1 MVPVSAGESTVGKVT
16 RQIGPL
22 TATSIVVANMIGA
35 GIFTTTGFV
44 AGKVPGGGWVLGC
57 WMFGGLIAIAGAL
70 CYVELATRMPEVG
83 GEYVYLKKLYHPA
96 LGFLTG
102 WTSLVAGFSAPIA
115 ASALGFSGYV
125 FSGLQSRFPAISNG
139 ELLIIKKASAIVI
152 ILALTGVHYL
162 GIRLGSAVQ
171 NILTG
176 IKIAIVLGLA
186 SFGLVLVNWTGSA
199 LAFGG
204 GDAQGGYAFG
214 TAMMFVMFAYS
225 GWNASAYI
233 AGEMKDPRRTLPLS
247 LLAGTGIVIVLYLAV
262 NLFILQSVPFQ
273 QLQGME
279 EVVKEASVRAF
290 GSGIGNLLGLF
301 TGLAL
306 LSSLSAY
313 IILGPRVYFAM
324 AQDRLFL
331 PIVARIHPRY
341 GVPGISILIQG
352 AIAIFM
358 VVTGTLEQITYYVGF
373 ALGVFPW
380 LAIAGIFLARKKG
393 IGDASAAKVWG
404 YPVVPVFYLASS
416 LGLMSVAFASR
427 PFASTIAL
435 ITIALGV
442 PCYFLWVK
450 GMKPDNQ

>member
-1 MVPVSAGESTVGKVT
+1 MGSTEQVGRK
-16 RQIGPL
+16 IGAV

-44 AGKVPGGGWVLGC
+44 AAMVPGGGWVIGC
-57 WMFGGLIAIAGAL
+57 WILGGLIAVSGAL
-70 CYVELATRMPEVG
+70 CFAELSTRMPEVG

-102 WTSLVAGFSAPIA
+102 WTSLIAGFSAPIA

-125 FSGLQSRFPAISNG
+125 LGGLQNRLPAIGNE
-139 ELLIIKKASAIVI
+139 ELLIYKKAAAILVI
-152 ILALTGVHYL
+152 LIFTAVHYL
-162 GIRLGSAVQ
+162 GIRFGSAVQ
-171 NILTG
+171 NILTA

-186 SFGLVLVNWTGSA
+186 VFGLQFVKWTGAA
-199 LAFGG
+199 LAFSGG
-204 GDAQGGYAFG
+204 SSQGDFAFG

-233 AGEMKDPRRTLPLS
+233 AGELKDPRRTLPVS

-262 NLFILQSVPFQ
+262 NLFILQSVPYRE
-273 QLQGME
+273 LQGME
-279 EVVKEASVRAF
+279 EVVKAAAVRTF
-290 GSGIGNLLGLF
+290 GGGMGNLLGLM

-313 IILGPRVYFAM
+313 IILGPRVYYAM
-324 AQDRLFL
+324 AKDRLFL
-331 PIVARIHPRY
+331 PLAARVHPRF
-341 GVPGISILIQG
+341 GVPGMSIVIQG
-352 AIAIFM
+352 AIAILM

-393 IGDASAAKVWG
+393 IGDASAARVWG
-404 YPVVPVFYLASS
+404 YPVTPVFYLICS
-416 LGLMSVAFASR
+416 LTLMVIAFAGR

-450 GMKPDNQ
+450 GMKPGVK

>member
-1 MVPVSAGESTVGKVT
+1 MAAVSAGEGDAGKVT
-16 RQIGPL
+16 RQIGPV

-44 AGKVPGGGWVLGC
+44 AAKVPAGGWVFAC
-57 WMFGGLIAIAGAL
+57 WLFGGFIAMAGAL
-70 CYVELATRMPEVG
+70 CYAELSTRMPDVG
-83 GEYVYLKKLYHPA
+83 GEYVYLRKLYHPA

-125 FSGLQSRFPAISNG
+125 FSGLQSRVPAISDG
-139 ELLIIKKASAIVI
+139 QLLLIKKGSAVAI
-152 ILALTGVHYL
+152 ILALTCVHYL
-162 GIRLGSAVQ
+162 GIRLGAAVQ
-171 NILTG
+171 NTLTCL
-176 IKIAIVLGLA
+176 KIAIVLGLA
-186 SFGLVLVNWTGSA
+186 SFGLMLVNWSGSA

-204 GDAQGGYAFG
+204 GDAQGGFSFG

-279 EVVKEASVRAF
+279 EVVKEASVRVF
-290 GSGIGNLLGLF
+290 GSGFGNVLGLL

-313 IILGPRVYFAM
+313 IILGPRVYYAM

-331 PIVARIHPRY
+331 PIAAQVHPRY
-341 GVPGISILIQG
+341 GVPGVSILIQG

-373 ALGVFPW
+373 ALGIFPW

-393 IGDASAAKVWG
+393 IGDASAVKVWG
-404 YPVVPVFYLASS
+404 YPIVPIFYLASS
-416 LGLMSVAFASR
+416 LLLMCVAFAGR
-427 PFASTIAL
+427 PLASTIAL
-435 ITIALGV
+435 ITIVLGV

-450 GMKPDNQ
+450 GMKPDVK

>member
-1 MVPVSAGESTVGKVT
+1 MASVGAVEGNAGKVT
-16 RQIGPL
+16 RQIGPV

-44 AGKVPGGGWVLGC
+44 AAKVPGGGWVFAC
-57 WMFGGLIAIAGAL
+57 WLFGGFVAMAGAL
-70 CYVELATRMPEVG
+70 CYAELATRMPDVG

-125 FSGLQSRFPAISNG
+125 FSGLQSQVPAISDG
-139 ELLIIKKASAIVI
+139 ELLLIKKASAVVI
-152 ILALTGVHYL
+152 ILILTCVHYL
-162 GIRLGSAVQ
+162 GIRLGAAVQ
-171 NILTG
+171 NILTC

-186 SFGLVLVNWTGSA
+186 SIGLMLVRWSGSA

-204 GDAQGGYAFG
+204 DDAQGGFAFG

-279 EVVKEASVRAF
+279 EVVKEASVRVF
-290 GSGIGNLLGLF
+290 GSGIGNLVGLL

-313 IILGPRVYFAM
+313 IILGPRVYYAM

-331 PIVARIHPRY
+331 PIAARVHPRY

-352 AIAIFM
+352 LIAIFM
-358 VVTGTLEQITYYVGF
+358 VITGTLEQITYYVGF
-373 ALGVFPW
+373 ALGIFPW
-380 LAIAGIFLARKKG
+380 LAIAGIFLARKHG
-393 IGDASAAKVWG
+393 IGEASAVKVWG
-404 YPVVPVFYLASS
+404 YPVVPVFYLVSS
-416 LGLMSVAFASR
+416 LALMCVAFAGR
-427 PFASTIAL
+427 PLASAVAL

-450 GMKPDNQ
+450 GMKPSVK